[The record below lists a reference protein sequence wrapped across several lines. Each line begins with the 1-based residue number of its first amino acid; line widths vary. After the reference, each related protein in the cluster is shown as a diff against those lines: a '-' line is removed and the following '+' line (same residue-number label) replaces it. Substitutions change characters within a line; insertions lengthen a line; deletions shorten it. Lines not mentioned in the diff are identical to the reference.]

1 MHCVL
6 LFSHNIYQVSGDMTV
21 INIFYKKAMPKRG
34 ESLLLI
40 AVLLF
45 LVSPSFAKDVRPRI
59 NTGELEI
66 RIHELI
72 NIERHKAGLKPLTLD
87 KTLSAIARG
96 HSKDMARKDYF
107 SHISPEGEDF
117 LSRYKKKGF
126 LCKVHVGQRIYKGAE
141 NIFLENLYSS
151 VTYTDGRMHYDWSSL
166 EEIAR
171 SIVKGWM
178 ESDGHRRNIL
188 QPPFRSQGIGVVIKD
203 GKVYITQNFC

>member
-1 MHCVL
+1 VKYLTPEQVL
-6 LFSHNIYQVSGDMTV
+6 FIHSRLIDITG
-21 INIFYKKAMPKRG
+21 G
-34 ESLLLI
+34 SLLLI

-45 LVSPSFAKDVRPRI
+45 LVSPSYAKDIRPRI
-59 NTGELEI
+59 NTVELEI

-87 KTLSAIARG
+87 KKLSAIARG
-96 HSKDMARKDYF
+96 HSQDMAKKNYF

-117 LSRYKKKGF
+117 LARYKKKGF
-126 LCKVHVGQRIYKGAE
+126 VCQMHVGQHIYEGAE
-141 NIFLENLYSS
+141 NIFLDNLYSS
-151 VTYTDGRMHYDWSSL
+151 VTYTDGRAHYDWNSL

-178 ESDGHRRNIL
+178 KSDGHRENIL

-203 GKVYITQNFC
+203 GKVYITENFC